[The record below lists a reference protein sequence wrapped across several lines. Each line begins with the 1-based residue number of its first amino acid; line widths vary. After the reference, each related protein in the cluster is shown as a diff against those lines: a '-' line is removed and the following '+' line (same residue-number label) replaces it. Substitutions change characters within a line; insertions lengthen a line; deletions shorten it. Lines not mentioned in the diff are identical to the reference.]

1 MDFLGLQMRMVRI
14 IVDFEIQV
22 KRLCW
27 MFCCVDTL

>member
-27 MFCCVDTL
+27 MLC